1 MATGF
6 PASTGDVLSAA
17 MFNGLV
23 TFTINAQSG
32 STYTVANTD
41 LYQALVQTTNA
52 LQGQFGSQSNAV
64 ITGMTYD
71 CNLFGPNNVCISA
84 GGRATN
90 NSAQGYNTASAL
102 LIAAYRASNQMRFGA
117 YLDQNLS
124 ASNPNGIISAGNGQP
139 MGGLFAVWNDKLD
152 GTGTEIKT
160 SVSYN
165 NKNMTITS
173 ILASNICF

>member
-52 LQGQFGSQSNAV
+52 STKTVTIAPDSTLTAAATGSA
-64 ITGMTYD
+64 ITF
-71 CNLFGPNNVCISA
+71 L
-84 GGRATN
+84 
-90 NSAQGYNTASAL
+90 NT
-102 LIAAYRASNQMRFGA
+102 G
-117 YLDQNLS
+117 
-124 ASNPNGIISAGNGQP
+124 AGN
-139 MGGLFAVWNDKLD
+139 LTFAAGSGV
-152 GTGTEIKT
+152 
-160 SVSYN
+160 
-165 NKNMTITS
+165 TITS
-173 ILASNICF
+173 AGASSAAPVLAQYKSAVAIRTGANAWTIVGAIA

>member
-52 LQGQFGSQSNAV
+52 STKTVTIAPDSTLTAAATGSA
-64 ITGMTYD
+64 ITFLNTG
-71 CNLFGPNNVCISA
+71 A
-84 GGRATN
+84 G
-90 NSAQGYNTASAL
+90 L
-102 LIAAYRASNQMRFGA
+102 LTFAAGSG
-117 YLDQNLS
+117 
-124 ASNPNGIISAGNGQP
+124 
-139 MGGLFAVWNDKLD
+139 V
-152 GTGTEIKT
+152 
-160 SVSYN
+160 
-165 NKNMTITS
+165 TITS
-173 ILASNICF
+173 SATTPSAPTLKQYESAVAIRTGANAWTIVGAVA